1 VAVTIGTDDNLDI
14 WIWDLVRETMTR
26 LTFAEGEDASP
37 LWTPDSKR
45 IIYTSLR
52 ESKDVRDIFWKAADG
67 TGQVEKLASAADKNL
82 FPWSLSSDGKTLA
95 VGEAS
100 QELSKWDIAVL
111 SMEGDRNIK
120 PLLQEEYNEFQPTIS
135 PDGKYM
141 AYMSDESGEARIYV
155 RPFPEVNE
163 GKWQI
168 STGYAESPLWSP
180 DGRELFYIGNEGA
193 IEVPLDTKS
202 TFNAGKP
209 RLLFQGLYVSGYG
222 ESPPWDISPN
232 GKRFLMIKLPQATG
246 EASTERIPRKINI
259 VLNWLEELKERVPVP

>member
-1 VAVTIGTDDNLDI
+1 
-14 WIWDLVRETMTR
+14 
-26 LTFAEGEDASP
+26 
-37 LWTPDSKR
+37 
-45 IIYTSLR
+45 
-52 ESKDVRDIFWKAADG
+52 
-67 TGQVEKLASAADKNL
+67 
-82 FPWSLSSDGKTLA
+82 LSSDGKTLA